1 MEDMTVGSIRKHI
14 IVFSF
19 PLLIANI
26 LQLVNLFVNRIW
38 AGKFLGADAISAIS
52 ISMIVLY
59 MMFSLAIGLT
69 IGTSTVI
76 SQYFGAKQEYKVG
89 KTVALAFLLIF
100 IIAIIMSFITMLF
113 SSSILTLMNTPPAI
127 LEEATNYLIITAVG
141 LVFLFEQVLIGFIF
155 RAIGDSITP
164 LVFSGISVVVN
175 VALDPFLMLGIYPFP
190 RLEVKGAAIALV
202 ISQFVAFI
210 FALYYLQKKGKI
222 VSLRWKNFKY
232 DREIIKNLLKLGIPS
247 GIQNLV
253 ISTGIGITQ
262 VFIDKFGTF
271 AIASFAA
278 ISVMINT
285 ILYVSWSISAGVSII
300 AGQNMGAKNLDR
312 VKETL
317 KEGLIISLI
326 FTLIISLIS
335 FFIPKLYLL
344 IFLQKEA
351 VEAINIG
358 ITGSKILAIPY
369 LFMILL
375 LIFDSLYNG
384 VGDNFTA
391 MIITIISIWGI
402 RIPLIAYTSGVY
414 GVNGL
419 WIGLGLSYVL
429 SGILSYGYYKTGRWK
444 TKGIVS

>member
-1 MEDMTVGSIRKHI
+1 MEDMTVGNIRKHI

-38 AGKFLGADAISAIS
+38 AGKFLGEDAISAIS

-76 SQYFGAKQEYKVG
+76 SQYFGAKQEHKVG

-175 VALDPFLMLGIYPFP
+175 VILDPFLMLGIYPFP

-202 ISQFVAFI
+202 ISQFVAFV
-210 FALYYLQKKGKI
+210 FAVYYLQKKGKI
-222 VSLRWKNFKY
+222 VSLRWKNFQY

-262 VFIDKFGTF
+262 VFIDKFGTV

-300 AGQNMGAKNLDR
+300 AGQNMGAKKLDR

-317 KEGLIISLI
+317 REGLIICLI

-335 FFIPKLYLL
+335 FFIPKLYLM

-358 ITGSKILAIPY
+358 VTGSKILAIPY

-402 RIPLIAYTSGVY
+402 RIPLIAYTSGAY

-419 WIGLGLSYVL
+419 WVGLGLSYVL

-444 TKGIVS
+444 TKGIVK